1 MSRATGMLAVV
12 ALLGGGLAAGCGGGS
27 KTKTPGR
34 NRCQATIGFEAPL
47 GTALGR
53 QQLAF
58 ARLAVSQENA
68 AHGTRITLAPGD
80 TKLDPQT
87 AVSLTGQLLSRP
99 DVVAVVGPAHNREVD
114 AVGSL
119 LARAGLAFVSG
130 SATGATLTDGANPT
144 FFRVVPNDALQG
156 PQAAQFVV
164 RTLRPRSV
172 TVLEGR
178 DAYSSGLAR
187 SMLPI
192 LRSARIPV
200 GQLRLSHAA
209 LGLGAATARVP
220 PGTGVVVL
228 ALQNPTVAQQV
239 GRALRAQH
247 RLAAIVGPDRLY
259 APGTFTLPGSFVSS
273 PAPDITALPSDAAL
287 AARAKRTL
295 ESFGVLAPPTYAATQ
310 VVAAAIARV
319 CRAGHAPS
327 RSGVLAAVRVT
338 DLPHSILGV
347 PIRFRGNGDLAAGRW
362 WMFRI
367 AAGGRYRLLLTK

>member
-12 ALLGGGLAAGCGGGS
+12 ALLVGGLAAGCGGGS
-27 KTKTPGR
+27 KNKSPGR
-34 NRCQATIGFEAPL
+34 NRCRAAIGFEGPL

-58 ARLAVSQENA
+58 ARLAVSHDNA

-80 TKLDPQT
+80 TKLDPRT

-99 DVVAVVGPAHNREVD
+99 DVVAVVGPAHDREVD

-144 FFRVVPNDALQG
+144 FFRVVPNGDQQG
-156 PQAAQFVV
+156 PQAARFVV
-164 RTLRPRSV
+164 HTLRPRSV
-172 TVLEGR
+172 TIVEDR
-178 DAYSSGLAR
+178 DAYSRGLTR

-192 LRSARIPV
+192 IRSARIPV

-209 LGLGAATARVP
+209 LGFGAVAARVP
-220 PGTGVVVL
+220 PGAGVVVL
-228 ALQNPTVAQQV
+228 ALQNPRAAQQF

-247 RLAAIVGPDRLY
+247 RLAAIVGPDGLY
-259 APGTFTLPGSFVSS
+259 APRTFTLAGSFVSS
-273 PAPDITALPSDAAL
+273 AAPDITALPAGAGL
-287 AARAKRTL
+287 VARAKRTL
-295 ESFGVLAPPTYAATQ
+295 GSFGVLAPPAYAATQ
-310 VVAAAIARV
+310 VVDAAIARV
-319 CRAGHAPS
+319 CRAGQAPS
-327 RSGVLAAVRVT
+327 RSGVLAAVRTT
-338 DLPHSILGV
+338 DMPSSILGV

-367 AAGGRYRLLLTK
+367 AAGGRYRMLLTK